1 MKVEHII
8 VTTLQRVYDYRV
20 ANRCSHRLESI
31 LFIAICTILSGG
43 EDYHDMEAYGQEKE
57 KWLGKYL
64 DLPYG
69 TPSHDTF
76 ERVFQN
82 LDKEDFSKYLSGIS
96 YDSKLD
102 LQNEIVAID
111 GKKLRGVSPKTRGNR
126 GLYILSAWAC
136 KEEVSLG
143 EIRVEDKSNEITS
156 IPSLLEKIEIKES
169 LISIDAMGCQKE
181 IATLILGK
189 EADYLLALKSNQ
201 KSLEREV
208 QEIFAYVK
216 TKQEDA
222 QWDYGHGRYEERKC
236 YILDAQEYLSPMEL
250 TKWKGIRTLIRI
262 DSLRIQDDIRHTE
275 TRYYISSRV
284 AFAKYFNDAVRI
296 HWSIE
301 NKLHWNLDTILKED
315 SSRARLGNS
324 PENLNILRKFCLR
337 LLVQKKDGFSK
348 NKKRFKAALNTQYLQ
363 GILNVNV

>member
-8 VTTLQRVYDYRV
+8 VTSLQKVYDYRV
-20 ANRCSHRLESI
+20 INRCSHRLESI

-43 EDYHDMEAYGQEKE
+43 EDYHDMEAFGEEKE
-57 KWLGKYL
+57 YWLKKYL

-69 TPSHDTF
+69 VPSHDTF
-76 ERVFQN
+76 ERVFQS
-82 LDKEDFSKYLSGIS
+82 LDKEDFSKRLSQIS

-102 LQNEIVAID
+102 LKNEIVAID
-111 GKKLRGVSPKTRGNR
+111 GKKLRGVSPKTSGNE

-136 KEEVSLG
+136 KEEISLG
-143 EIRVEDKSNEITS
+143 EIRVEDKSNEITA
-156 IPSLLEKIEIKES
+156 IPALLEKVAVKES

-181 IATLILGK
+181 IAALIVDK
-189 EADYLLALKSNQ
+189 QADYLLSLKSNQ
-201 KSLEREV
+201 KSLEQEAQEV
-208 QEIFAYVK
+208 FAYVK
-216 TKQEDA
+216 AKDDDA

-236 YILDAQEYLSPMEL
+236 YVLNAQEYLGPVEL
-250 TKWKGIRTLIRI
+250 AKWKGIQTLIRV
-262 DSLRIQDDIRHTE
+262 DSVRIKDDIKHTA

-284 AFAKYFNDAVRI
+284 ASAKYFNDAVRT

-315 SSRARLGNS
+315 SSRARSGSS
-324 PENLNILRKFCLR
+324 PENLNVLRKFCLK
-337 LLVQKKDGFSK
+337 LLVQKKDRLSK
-348 NKKRFKAALNTQYLQ
+348 NKKRFKAALNVQYLE